1 MQRFLSFF
9 RSIRLA
15 VVLIAAIIVFALL
28 STLVPQG
35 RPDNEYREQFSSF
48 VYSLITITDI
58 NNYTKSL
65 VFWVP
70 LLLFILNLSVCTI
83 DRIAK
88 RVKNKAP
95 CHIGPDLI
103 HVGLLILC
111 VGGITTAAA
120 RREQDFTMVPGDRMQ
135 LSGGYTMSLSNFE
148 FIKYPDGRP
157 KAWISTVDLEKDG
170 KLVKKDYKIEVNRP
184 LAVGQLKVYQ
194 MNYGS
199 KGGMNLVCAEGDH
212 NITLELNQGLD
223 MGDGTVV
230 GMIGAKPN
238 EGPTGGYIAA
248 MEQWKGE
255 AHMADFDVAQG
266 DKVGEYTILSI
277 SPVVQFTGLRAA
289 SDPGFVLVLV
299 ALILA
304 SVGLVMTGIHK
315 SKGAL

>member
-1 MQRFLSFF
+1 MQQFLKFF

-15 VVLIAAIIVFALL
+15 VVLIAIIIVFALL

-35 RPDNEYREQFSSF
+35 RSDGEYRELFSSF
-48 VYSLITITDI
+48 VYSLITMTDI

-65 VFWVP
+65 LFWVP
-70 LLLFILNLSVCTI
+70 LVLFILNLGVCTI

-88 RVKNKAP
+88 RMKNKAP
-95 CHIGPDLI
+95 RHIGPDLI

-120 RREQDFTMVPGDRMQ
+120 RREQDFKMVPGDRMQ
-135 LSGGYTMSLSNFE
+135 LAGGYTMSLTNFE

-170 KLVKKDYKIEVNRP
+170 KLVKKGYKIEVNRP

-199 KGGMNLVCAEGDH
+199 KGGMDLVDDKGH
-212 NITLELNQGLD
+212 SVKLELGQGLELED
-223 MGDGTVV
+223 TVV
-230 GMIGAKPN
+230 GMVGGRQN
-238 EGPTGGYIAA
+238 EGPNGGTVAN
-248 MEQWKGE
+248 MEQWRGE
-255 AHMADFDVAQG
+255 THVADFDVVQG
-266 DKVGEYTILSI
+266 DRLGDYTIQSI
-277 SPVVQFTGLRAA
+277 SPVVEYTGLRAA
-289 SDPGFVLVLV
+289 SDPGFILVLV

-304 SVGLVMTGIHK
+304 SAGLAMTGIHK
-315 SKGAL
+315 SKGGL